1 MQSQCYKSARRGD
14 ETRRVG
20 GGALA
25 TPGEAEARRGRTSA
39 KSPSGD
45 LSPRRIRGRA
55 EGANR
60 IRRNIWNSICGVAAM
75 LTCRALVHKSLVA
88 PLSQEGMFCRAS
100 RTPRRAV

>member
-1 MQSQCYKSARRGD
+1 VSGEGRIRDRRGD

-20 GGALA
+20 GGAPA

-45 LSPRRIRGRA
+45 SSPRRIRGRA

-60 IRRNIWNSICGVAAM
+60 ICWHI
-75 LTCRALVHKSLVA
+75 
-88 PLSQEGMFCRAS
+88 
-100 RTPRRAV
+100 